1 LLKRG
6 KPRRISGVDRI
17 KETHILNANFCGR
30 CGGARVSREDLY
42 CRACG
47 ASFDETGSALS
58 PNQSR
63 APSGGRRWTWAA
75 IAFGIAALTLLAW
88 QRRAE
93 RESVKATVTPAAVA
107 PTANLGALIKQA
119 RPAVVT
125 IIVYDPR
132 GHELGFG
139 SGFFVSSSGEM
150 LTNHH
155 VIEGAT
161 SAKVR
166 TLDGHLVPVQVI
178 LADDAKSDLARLLV
192 LEEEETP
199 YLRVASERPQV
210 GDHVMVMGSPM
221 GLDETVTE
229 GIVSAVP
236 EQRAGQSDLEP
247 ATLQI
252 TAAISEGSS
261 GGPVL
266 NARGEVV
273 GVATAFMREGENLN
287 FAVPLERILTLDRS
301 RPRTFAQWRH
311 PRRPVAATD
320 YYLDGLAS
328 WHLSDC
334 EAGLELFK
342 KALDKEP
349 RLAEAWWG
357 RGLCLVDGDK
367 QNDAIAAFDRAVQ
380 LRPDFANAHYDLGMV
395 YADEGRRDLASRE
408 CGVLKN
414 LSPPLARKLEG
425 YLSDDH
431 PRALPARGAAKK

>member
-1 LLKRG
+1 
-6 KPRRISGVDRI
+6 
-17 KETHILNANFCGR
+17 LNANFCGR
-30 CGGARVSREDLY
+30 CGSARVSREDLY

-47 ASFDETGSALS
+47 ASFDETASSRS

-63 APSGGRRWTWAA
+63 ARSAGRGWTWAA
-75 IAFGIAALTLLAW
+75 IAFGIAALTLVTW
-88 QRRAE
+88 QHRAQ
-93 RESVKATVTPAAVA
+93 RQSVKATAA
-107 PTANLGALIKQA
+107 PTAVEPAANLGALIKRA

-125 IIVYDPR
+125 IIVYDRR

-139 SGFFVSSSGEM
+139 SGFFISSSGEM

-166 TLDGHLVPVQVI
+166 TLDGQMIPVQVI
-178 LADDAKSDLARLLV
+178 LADDPKADLARLLI
-192 LEEEETP
+192 LDEERTP
-199 YLRVASERPQV
+199 YLTVATERPQV

-236 EQRAGQSDLEP
+236 EQRSGQNDLEP

-266 NARGEVV
+266 NARGEAV

-311 PRRPVAATD
+311 PRRPVTATD

-328 WHLSDC
+328 WRLSDC
-334 EAGLELFK
+334 ETGLELFK
-342 KALDKEP
+342 KALDQEP

-357 RGLCLVDGDK
+357 RGLCLVDRDN

-380 LRPDFANAHYDLGMV
+380 LRPDFASAHYDLGMA

-431 PRALPARGAAKK
+431 PHARSARGAAKK

>member
-1 LLKRG
+1 LLKRR
-6 KPRRISGVDRI
+6 KPRRIFGADWI
-17 KETHILNANFCGR
+17 KGTVILNANFCGR
-30 CGGARVSREDLY
+30 CGSARVSREDLY
-42 CRACG
+42 CRTCG
-47 ASFDETGSALS
+47 ASFDETGSSLS
-58 PNQSR
+58 SNQ
-63 APSGGRRWTWAA
+63 GRVRGKGARPTWAA
-75 IAFGIAALTLLAW
+75 IGVGIAALAVFAW
-88 QRRAE
+88 QHRAQ
-93 RESVKATVTPAAVA
+93 RQTVKATVTPAAVER
-107 PTANLGALIKQA
+107 TTNLGALIKQA

-125 IIVYDPR
+125 IIVYDRR

-139 SGFFVSSSGEM
+139 SGFFVSSSGEL

-155 VIEGAT
+155 VIEGAS

-166 TLDGHLVPVQVI
+166 TFDGRLVPVQVI
-178 LADDAKSDLARLLV
+178 LADDGKSDLARLLV
-192 LEEEETP
+192 LNEEATP
-199 YLRVASERPQV
+199 YLAVANERPQV

-266 NARGEVV
+266 NGRGEVV

-311 PRRPVAATD
+311 PRRPVTATD

-328 WHLSDC
+328 WRLSDC
-334 EAGLELFK
+334 QTGLELFK
-342 KALDKEP
+342 QALDKEP

-357 RGLCLVDGDK
+357 RGLCLVDRDK
-367 QNDAIAAFDRAVQ
+367 QNDAIAAFDRALQ
-380 LRPDFANAHYDLGMV
+380 LRPDFASAHYDLGMV

-431 PRALPARGAAKK
+431 PRALTARGAAKK

>member
-1 LLKRG
+1 LK
-6 KPRRISGVDRI
+6 
-17 KETHILNANFCGR
+17 ANFCGR
-30 CGGARVSREDLY
+30 CGSARASREDLY

-47 ASFDETGSALS
+47 ASFDETGSS
-58 PNQSR
+58 PSPGQWPVR
-63 APSGGRRWTWAA
+63 SGGRRWTWPAF
-75 IAFGIAALTLLAW
+75 AFGIAALALLAW
-88 QRRAE
+88 QHRAP
-93 RESVKATVTPAAVA
+93 RQSVKATVTPAAIE
-107 PTANLGALIKQA
+107 PTVSLGALIKRA

-125 IIVYDPR
+125 IIVYDRR

-155 VIEGAT
+155 VIEGAV

-166 TLDGHLVPVQVI
+166 TLDGQLVPVRVV

-192 LEEEETP
+192 LDGEETP
-199 YLRVASERPQV
+199 YLRVATERPQV

-266 NARGEVV
+266 NARGEVI

-311 PRRPVAATD
+311 PRRPVTATD

-328 WHLSDC
+328 WRLSDC
-334 EAGLELFK
+334 ETGLELFK

-380 LRPDFANAHYDLGMV
+380 LQPDFASAHYDLGMV

-431 PRALPARGAAKK
+431 PRALTARSAAKK

>member
-1 LLKRG
+1 
-6 KPRRISGVDRI
+6 
-17 KETHILNANFCGR
+17 
-30 CGGARVSREDLY
+30 VSREDLY

-47 ASFDETGSALS
+47 VSFEETVSNLS
-58 PNQSR
+58 LKESR
-63 APSGGRRWTWAA
+63 AHSGGRGWTWAA
-75 IAFGIAALTLLAW
+75 IGFGIAAVTLLAW
-88 QRRAE
+88 QHHAQRP
-93 RESVKATVTPAAVA
+93 SVKATAAPAAVE
-107 PTANLGALIKQA
+107 PTTNLGALIKHA

-125 IIVYDPR
+125 IIVYGRR

-139 SGFFVSSSGEM
+139 SGFFVSSNGEM

-166 TLDGHLVPVQVI
+166 TLDGRLFPVQVI

-192 LEEEETP
+192 LDEEETP
-199 YLRVASERPQV
+199 YLTVATERPQV
-210 GDHVMVMGSPM
+210 GDQVMVMGSPM

-229 GIVSAVP
+229 GIVSAGP

-287 FAVPLERILTLDRS
+287 FAVPLERILTLNRG

-311 PRRPVAATD
+311 PRHPVSAAD

-328 WHLSDC
+328 YRLSDC
-334 EAGLELFK
+334 ETGLDLFK
-342 KALDKEP
+342 KALDREP

-357 RGLCLVDGDK
+357 RGLCLVDRDK

-380 LRPDFANAHYDLGMV
+380 LRPDFASAHYDLGMA
-395 YADEGRRDLASRE
+395 YANEGRRDLASRE
-408 CGVLKN
+408 CGVLKT

-431 PRALPARGAAKK
+431 PHALTARSAAKK

>member
-1 LLKRG
+1 
-6 KPRRISGVDRI
+6 
-17 KETHILNANFCGR
+17 LNANFCGR
-30 CGGARVSREDLY
+30 CGSVRVSREDLY

-47 ASFDETGSALS
+47 ASFDETGFSPS

-63 APSGGRRWTWAA
+63 ARGGGRGWTWAA
-75 IAFGIAALTLLAW
+75 IGLAIAALTLLAW
-88 QRRAE
+88 QHHAQRQ
-93 RESVKATVTPAAVA
+93 SVKATVTPPAVE

-125 IIVYDPR
+125 IIVYDRR

-139 SGFFVSSSGEM
+139 SGFFVSSNGEM

-166 TLDGHLVPVQVI
+166 TLDGQLFPVQVI

-192 LEEEETP
+192 LDEEETP
-199 YLRVASERPQV
+199 YLRVATERPQV

-252 TAAISEGSS
+252 TAAVSEGSS

-266 NARGEVV
+266 DARGEVV
-273 GVATAFMREGENLN
+273 GVAAAFIREGENLN

-311 PRRPVAATD
+311 PRRPVTATD

-328 WHLSDC
+328 WRLSDC
-334 EAGLELFK
+334 EAGLDLFK

-357 RGLCLVDGDK
+357 RGLCLIDRDK
-367 QNDAIAAFDRAVQ
+367 QTDAIAAFDRALQ
-380 LRPDFANAHYDLGMV
+380 LRPDFASAHYDLGMV
-395 YADEGRRDLASRE
+395 YADEGRRDLAARE
-408 CGVLKN
+408 CSVLKT
-414 LSPPLARKLEG
+414 LSQPLARKLEG

-431 PRALPARGAAKK
+431 PRTLTVRGAAKK

>member
-1 LLKRG
+1 
-6 KPRRISGVDRI
+6 
-17 KETHILNANFCGR
+17 LNANFCGR
-30 CGGARVSREDLY
+30 CGSARVSREDLY

-47 ASFDETGSALS
+47 ASFDETASSRS

-63 APSGGRRWTWAA
+63 ARSAGRGWTWAA
-75 IAFGIAALTLLAW
+75 IAFGIAALTLVTW
-88 QRRAE
+88 QHRAQ
-93 RESVKATVTPAAVA
+93 RQSVKATGA
-107 PTANLGALIKQA
+107 PTAVEPAANLGALIKRA

-125 IIVYDPR
+125 IIVYDRR

-139 SGFFVSSSGEM
+139 SGFFISSSGEM

-166 TLDGHLVPVQVI
+166 TLDGRLLPVQVI

-192 LEEEETP
+192 LDEDETP
-199 YLRVASERPQV
+199 YLTVAAERPQV

-236 EQRAGQSDLEP
+236 EQRSGQSDLEP

-266 NARGEVV
+266 NARGEVA

-311 PRRPVAATD
+311 PRRPVTATD

-328 WHLSDC
+328 WRLSDC
-334 EAGLELFK
+334 ETGLELFK
-342 KALDKEP
+342 KALDQEP

-357 RGLCLVDGDK
+357 RGLCLVDRDK

-380 LRPDFANAHYDLGMV
+380 LRPDFASAHYDLGMA

-431 PRALPARGAAKK
+431 PRALSARGAAKK

>member
-1 LLKRG
+1 M
-6 KPRRISGVDRI
+6 
-17 KETHILNANFCGR
+17 NANFCGR
-30 CGGARVSREDLY
+30 CGSARASREDLY

-47 ASFDETGSALS
+47 VAFDETGSSLS

-63 APSGGRRWTWAA
+63 VPSRVRGWTWAA
-75 IAFGIAALTLLAW
+75 IAFGIAAVTLLAW
-88 QRRAE
+88 QQRARRP
-93 RESVKATVTPAAVA
+93 SVKATVTPAAVE
-107 PTANLGALIKQA
+107 PTVNLGTLIKQA

-125 IIVYDPR
+125 IIVYDRR

-161 SAKVR
+161 SARVR
-166 TLDGHLVPVQVI
+166 TLDGQLVPVQVI
-178 LADDAKSDLARLLV
+178 LADDAKADLTRLLA
-192 LEEEETP
+192 LDGGRTP
-199 YLRVASERPQV
+199 YLTVATERPQV

-236 EQRAGQSDLEP
+236 EQRAGESDLEP

-287 FAVPLERILTLDRS
+287 FAVPLERIITLDRS

-311 PRRPVAATD
+311 PRGPVTATD

-328 WHLSDC
+328 WRLSDC
-334 EAGLELFK
+334 ETGLDLFK

-357 RGLCLVDGDK
+357 RGLCLVDRDK
-367 QNDAIAAFDRAVQ
+367 QNDAIAAFDRALQ
-380 LRPDFANAHYDLGMV
+380 LRPDFASAHYDLGMV

-408 CGVLKN
+408 CGVLNN

-425 YLSDDH
+425 YLRDEH
-431 PRALPARGAAKK
+431 PRALTARGAAKK

>member
-1 LLKRG
+1 
-6 KPRRISGVDRI
+6 
-17 KETHILNANFCGR
+17 LNANFCGR
-30 CGGARVSREDLY
+30 CGSARISREDLY

-47 ASFDETGSALS
+47 ASFDEPGSAPSLIK
-58 PNQSR
+58 SR
-63 APSGGRRWTWAA
+63 TRLGSRVWAWAA
-75 IAFGIAALTLLAW
+75 IAFGIAAATLLGW
-88 QRRAE
+88 QHRAQ
-93 RESVKATVTPAAVA
+93 RQSAQATMAPAVVE
-107 PTANLGALIKQA
+107 PSANLGALIKQA

-125 IIVYDPR
+125 IIVFDRR

-139 SGFFVSSSGEM
+139 SGFFVSYSGEI

-155 VIEGAT
+155 VIEGAA

-166 TLDGHLVPVQVI
+166 TLDGQILPVQVI
-178 LADDAKSDLARLLV
+178 LADDAKSDLARMLV
-192 LEEEETP
+192 LDEEDTP
-199 YLRVASERPQV
+199 SLAVATERPQV
-210 GDHVMVMGSPM
+210 GDQVIVMGSPM

-229 GIVSAVP
+229 GIVSAAP
-236 EQRAGQSDLEP
+236 EQREGQSDLEP

-311 PRRPVAATD
+311 PRRPATATD

-328 WHLSDC
+328 WRLSDC
-334 EAGLELFK
+334 EAGLDLFK

-357 RGLCLVDGDK
+357 RGLCLIDRDK
-367 QNDAIAAFDRAVQ
+367 QTDAIAAFDRAVQ
-380 LRPDFANAHYDLGMV
+380 LRPDFASAHYDLGMV
-395 YADEGRRDLASRE
+395 YADEGRRDLAARE
-408 CGVLKN
+408 CGVLKT
-414 LSPPLARKLEG
+414 LSQPLARKLEG

-431 PRALPARGAAKK
+431 PRALTVRGAAKK